1 MATNTNRMKALYDIV
16 MPKSARKGEADRVAQ
31 DVNEERLN
39 DNFRTIAKELV
50 KIWDGGEQQLN
61 VMASRMTSTETGL
74 AALNQVVDGIQVD
87 TETNTSAIAQLPNA
101 IMSQVSDTLTGYAT
115 ISAMD
120 NADAA
125 TLNAARQTT
134 SSQVTQLAN
143 ELSVEIN
150 QNTALLD
157 EQQTVLS
164 NLTSWVRVVAA
175 NANAGT
181 NPGVII
187 GRSDSESR
195 FKAEAAVIFF
205 YRGDDSD
212 AKESNA
218 DVLLAADGRLQA
230 SKVSIDEMLID
241 SKFDVDVV
249 TAGGVGFLHITGRN

>member
-1 MATNTNRMKALYDIV
+1 MGNRMKALYTIKL
-16 MPKSARKGEADRVAQ
+16 PKSEDGSMIAQ
-31 DVNEERLN
+31 TAESVNEERLN
-39 DNFRTIAKELV
+39 DNFRTIGNELV
-50 KIWDGGEQQLN
+50 KIWDGGERKLN

-74 AALNQVVDGIQVD
+74 AALNQTVNGIQVD
-87 TETNTSAIAQLPNA
+87 TVTNTSAIAQLPGA
-101 IMSQVSDTLTGYAT
+101 IIFQVSETLTGYAT
-115 ISAMD
+115 VSAMD

-125 TLNAARQTT
+125 TLNAAKQTT
-134 SSQVTQLAN
+134 TSQVKQLSD

-150 QNTALLD
+150 QNTTLLGD
-157 EQQTVLS
+157 QQTVLN

-195 FKAEAAVIFF
+195 FKAEAAAIFF
-205 YRGDDSD
+205 YRGDDSE

-249 TAGGVGFLHITGRN
+249 TAGGVDFLHITGRN